1 MPVLKSFL
9 RRETRLQNFSLRR
22 ATPTAEAAAQTFR
35 CASVVT
41 KIKINHKDIKTL
53 SKIIY

>member
-22 ATPTAEAAAQTFR
+22 ATPTAEAAAQTSLCVRF
-35 CASVVT
+35 
-41 KIKINHKDIKTL
+41 NHED
-53 SKIIY
+53 YNR